1 MGTLCAATGR
11 TGWRERGRTGEEE
24 EEEGGTGAEE
34 RRRTDAFLGNGSS
47 HLQRSAGPAS
57 RAPIEEHPGT
67 ELRGAGAGPEVA
79 LLNANV
85 QNAGGREGRTDTAAR
100 PHTH

>member
-1 MGTLCAATGR
+1 MGR
-11 TGWRERGRTGEEE
+11 
-24 EEEGGTGAEE
+24 E
-34 RRRTDAFLGNGSS
+34 RRRTNAFLRNCSS
-47 HLQRSAGPAS
+47 HLQQSAGPAS

-79 LLNANV
+79 LLNANG
-85 QNAGGREGRTDTAAR
+85 QRAGGREGRADTVTR